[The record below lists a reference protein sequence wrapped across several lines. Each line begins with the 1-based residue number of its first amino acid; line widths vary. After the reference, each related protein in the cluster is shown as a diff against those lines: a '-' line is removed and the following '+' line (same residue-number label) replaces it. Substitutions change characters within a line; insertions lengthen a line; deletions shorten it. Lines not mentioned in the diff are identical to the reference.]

1 MKQRKASVDSI
12 ETAFKLVLIIDSVWS
27 SGYGDS
33 VYFIKEEYIV
43 EFEIE
48 LKLLTN
54 NDAGEVIDKKL
65 LPSLKGN
72 VKKEV
77 VTLTNYYFDTQD
89 RLLRKH
95 DIGLRIRSNNQYCE
109 QTLKTSGQSI
119 GGLHK
124 RPEYNVSLDSYDKKN
139 IEFPNLSLFE
149 SSAWPNNF
157 DLEAVQNNLET
168 MFSTNFTRHVYQ
180 LDNDTSSIE
189 LVWDYGEVR
198 SGELTLPICEIEL
211 ELKKGGVKDLF
222 NLAKQ
227 ISSLMPLGIGVHSK
241 AARGYKLA
249 DDAKIS
255 STALPKISNDS
266 LLSAEQCVELINKA
280 LSHFQLYST
289 FFSFNH
295 QSTHSHGVSDIS
307 KALNLLTFSLQKL
320 FNLTSCNEL
329 SELCDKAVN
338 LKFHWSSTIQDIETD
353 KVNNWENLEQLS
365 VFLTNSQTIDFQLD
379 LVQVMLEKPWV
390 IHS

>member
-1 MKQRKASVDSI
+1 MKQGKASIDSI

-27 SGYGDS
+27 AGYCDS
-33 VYFIKEEYIV
+33 VYFIREEYIV

-77 VTLTNYYFDTQD
+77 VTLTNYYFDTPD

-124 RPEYNVSLDSYDKKN
+124 RPEYNVSLDSYDRKN
-139 IEFPNLSLFE
+139 TELPNLSLFDP
-149 SSAWPNNF
+149 SAWPNNF
-157 DLEAVQNNLET
+157 DLEVVQNNLET
-168 MFSTNFTRHVYQ
+168 MFSTNFTRHIYL
-180 LDNDTSSIE
+180 LDNETSSIE

-249 DDAKIS
+249 DNTKIS
-255 STALPKISNDS
+255 STELPKISKDA
-266 LLSAEQCVELINKA
+266 LLNTEECIVLINRA
-280 LSHFQLYST
+280 LAHFQLYST
-289 FFSFNH
+289 LFSFNN
-295 QSTHSHGVSDIS
+295 QNTNFEGMDDIS

-320 FNLTSCNEL
+320 FNLTCCNEL
-329 SELCDKAVN
+329 SKLCDKAVN
-338 LKFHWSSTIQDIETD
+338 LTFHWSSTIHDIEAD
-353 KVNNWENLEQLS
+353 KANNFKNLEQLS

-379 LVQVMLEKPWV
+379 LVQVMLKKPWV
-390 IHS
+390 IDS